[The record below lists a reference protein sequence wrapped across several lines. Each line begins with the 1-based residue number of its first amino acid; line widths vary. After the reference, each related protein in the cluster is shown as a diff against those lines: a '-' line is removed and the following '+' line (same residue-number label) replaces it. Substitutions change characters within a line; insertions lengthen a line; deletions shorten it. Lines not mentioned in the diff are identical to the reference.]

1 MPITKLW
8 NLGSGEFGYSDLSGG
23 LDFSFALQ
31 PYNYYQDNSVPDSLS
46 QYSYRFF
53 NNDGNESSSTPKAN
67 LNVSPIL
74 RPSDIVRLRF
84 LLNATGDFSSKRFKL
99 ECRYSPP
106 GGSFGPWETIL

>member
-1 MPITKLW
+1 MPIVKIW
-8 NLGSGEFGYSDLSGG
+8 KHGAPEFGYSDLTGTDKYQENG
-23 LDFSFALQ
+23 Q
-31 PYNYYQDNSVPDSLS
+31 PFNYYPTEEETSLD
-46 QYSYRFF
+46 QYSFRFF